1 MEKSSTMMMA
11 VLLVVGLA
19 IGGGVGYFMA
29 PKETAPGE
37 TVTVEVETL
46 PLDGKTIRIANL
58 MSGTSALETGVPWAE
73 EVIVPNLNAYAENL
87 GYDVTY
93 TLLNDQA
100 DSQAAVHLEKVQSFK
115 AMDVSLIHGGGWSS
129 MAQAALSYVNENNV
143 LLWSSSSTSPV
154 LRIADDNLF
163 RMCPDDTIQAPA
175 IAEMLWSWGIE
186 HIIVIQRA
194 DSWADGIYNI
204 LEPEYTGRGGQ
215 IHERIRYAGEVTEF
229 SSYLATAETIA
240 ANLIDQYGADHV
252 GIEVIAFS
260 EYTTMATQ
268 CPDYPALYSL
278 VWFGS
283 DGTALGAQIRDD
295 APEMAVHMQAL
306 STYAS
311 PGKNEMFLFLYDE
324 SMRISNTPVGYYTC
338 AAFDLYHNMVE
349 TTLMTQSEDPRDV
362 IPMIFPTTYRLW
374 GASGWCKLNEGGD
387 RGTANYDIWGYGW
400 DPEDPEACVNVNYGF
415 FDATS
420 GKVTWFTQ
428 AEIVDGRPYPGLT
441 PPGH

>member
-1 MEKSSTMMMA
+1 MMMA

-29 PKETAPGE
+29 PKETVPGE
-37 TVTVEVETL
+37 TTTVEVEVL

-73 EVIVPNLNAYAENL
+73 EVNTPAMNTYAENL

-93 TLLNDQA
+93 TILNDQA

-115 AMDVSLIHGGGWSS
+115 AMDIGLIKGGGWSS
-129 MAQAALSYVNENNV
+129 MAQSALSYVNENNV

-204 LEPEYTGRGGQ
+204 LEPEFTSRGGQ

-229 SSYLATAETIA
+229 SSYLATADSIA
-240 ANLIDQYGADHV
+240 QGLVEQYGAEHV

-268 CPDYPALYSL
+268 CVDYPTIYDL

-295 APEMAVHMQAL
+295 APEMAIHMQAF
-306 STYAS
+306 STYAA
-311 PGKNEMFLFLYDE
+311 PAKGELWYYLYDE
-324 SMRISNTPVGYYTC
+324 SMRISDTPVGYYTC
-338 AAFDLYHNMVE
+338 AGYDLYMNMVE
-349 TTLMTQSEDPRDV
+349 TTLLTQSEDPTDV
-362 IPMIFPTTYRLW
+362 IPMIIPTCYNLW
-374 GASGWCKLNEGGD
+374 GSSGWCKLNEAGD
-387 RGTANYDIWGYGW
+387 RAVSNYDIWGYGW
-400 DPEDPEACVNVNYGF
+400 DPDVPDECVNVNYGF
-415 FDATS
+415 YDATS
-420 GKVTWFTQ
+420 GTVTWFTT
-428 AEIVDGRPYPGLT
+428 AEIVDGRPIPGVS